1 MQITRVVR
9 KLPGG
14 RQPRRE
20 QSPPAAKPAAV
31 RTFVM
36 NMTIREEIDQL
47 SSQVTKLQLQ
57 LSLALLELKRRPL
70 HQQQPANDN
79 VNDAG
84 DLVA

>member
-1 MQITRVVR
+1 
-9 KLPGG
+9 
-14 RQPRRE
+14 
-20 QSPPAAKPAAV
+20 
-31 RTFVM
+31 VM

-57 LSLALLELKRRPL
+57 LSLALLELTRRPL
-70 HQQQPANDN
+70 HQQRPANDN